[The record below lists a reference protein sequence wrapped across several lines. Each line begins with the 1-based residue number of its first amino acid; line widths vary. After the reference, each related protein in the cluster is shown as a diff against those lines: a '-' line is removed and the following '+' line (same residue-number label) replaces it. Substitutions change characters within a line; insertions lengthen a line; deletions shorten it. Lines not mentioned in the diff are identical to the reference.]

1 MKRMLYV
8 AYALLVVMICTTMV
22 YRDRMGQGYRSS
34 GGSSGGIG
42 GLGGGGGYSS
52 GGHK

>member
-8 AYALLVVMICTTMV
+8 AYALLVVLICTTMV
-22 YRDRMGQGYRSS
+22 YKDRMGQGYRSS
-34 GGSSGGIG
+34 GSSGTG
-42 GLGGGGGYSS
+42 GFGTGGGYSS

>member
-8 AYALLVVMICTTMV
+8 AYALLVVVICTTMV
-22 YRDRMGQGYRSS
+22 YNDRMGQGYRST
-34 GGSSGGIG
+34 GGSTG
-42 GLGGGGGYSS
+42 GLGGFGGGGGYS